1 MSDCLDLSPARM
13 RQALGRYATGV
24 TVVTAAGAQGPIAVS
39 LDSFERYQQEA
50 AWTWEHMALARARV
64 LHGQPEGRAELE
76 RIIQTVLT
84 MPRDSAKLRQ
94 DVLHMRSEMAR
105 HKPGKGPLDVKLAR
119 GGLVDIEFL
128 THYLQLHAHVG
139 LIPAIPAALAALVE
153 AGLLAPPIVEAHAA
167 LARFLIAAR
176 LLAPDS
182 EEPPAAA
189 REVLAR
195 ACQCGDWEELK
206 ANLAAARRT
215 VAASWSAVFGE
226 QLELEP

>member
-1 MSDCLDLSPARM
+1 
-13 RQALGRYATGV
+13 
-24 TVVTAAGAQGPIAVS
+24 
-39 LDSFERYQQEA
+39 
-50 AWTWEHMALARARV
+50 
-64 LHGQPEGRAELE
+64 
-76 RIIQTVLT
+76 